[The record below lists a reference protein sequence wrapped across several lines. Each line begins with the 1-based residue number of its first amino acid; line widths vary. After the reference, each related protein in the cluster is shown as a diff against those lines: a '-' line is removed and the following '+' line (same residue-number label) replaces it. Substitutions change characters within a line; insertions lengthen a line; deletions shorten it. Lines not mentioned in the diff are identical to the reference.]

1 MDIRGYSREVQLLV
15 GEIQKNRGKDPK
27 AVIEASDKLLDYGKG
42 MKDDALIGYAYFSKG
57 ETYYL
62 LNQASDFYNQMLSCM
77 GPMEHVKEWG
87 YVAMANNMLGI
98 VSLNRGN
105 APFALDYYIKAI
117 SICEDYSLPDIEW
130 MIHMNLGSLYLNI
143 EEYQKSI
150 SHTEIAYRY
159 LLEHRNLD
167 GFIESYTAIMLGL
180 GRAYIKLDNIDR
192 CLEIE
197 KKLKTN
203 CLPYL
208 TEMEKITIYC
218 YFARVHQAIG
228 EDEARDYW
236 IDMVNKHANTSMPI
250 LDVFDDFYDYLH
262 MLLSV
267 EKYDDFFKT
276 YTVLDDLTKHTSI
289 KNLERKLLTLKIRY
303 YRRVGQIDEYKI
315 ASVLYFELSEFMER
329 ENRLMVS
336 NMIVMRNSYM
346 ELTQINKKVEEK
358 NTFLQKRSE
367 TDPLTGMYNRLKLN
381 EYSDEAF
388 EKALINRSSIAVEI
402 MDIDFFKQYND
413 NYGHQA
419 GDDCIKFVAN
429 TLIEMAKEP
438 GVFTARYGGDEF
450 VVIYE
455 GFSKEAVEAQANE
468 LRRKIFDANWEHR
481 FSLHSDRVTISQGIC
496 YGIPERDASMF
507 AYLQNADK
515 MLYQVKQESR
525 NAIKICN
532 MAEIQNEEEIA
543 DKNENH

>member
-1 MDIRGYSREVQLLV
+1 MDVRSYSREVQLLI
-15 GEIQKNRGKDPK
+15 GEIQKNRGKDSGTVLS
-27 AVIEASDKLLDYGKG
+27 ACDKLLAYGKG

-62 LNQASDFYNQMLSCM
+62 LNDASNFYSQMLSCM

-105 APFALDYYIKAI
+105 APFALDYFIKAI

-159 LLEHRNLD
+159 ILDHKSLD
-167 GFIESYTAIMLGL
+167 GFTESYTAILLGM
-180 GRAYIKLDNIDR
+180 GRAYLNLDREDR

-197 KKLKTN
+197 KKLRTD

-208 TEMEKITIYC
+208 MEMDRIVIYC

-236 IDMVNKHANTSMPI
+236 IEMVNKHASTSMPI

-262 MLLSV
+262 MLLKI
-267 EKYDDFFKT
+267 EKYDDFFKA

-303 YRRVGQIDEYKI
+303 YRRVGQIEEYKI

-381 EYSDEAF
+381 EYSEEAF

-402 MDIDFFKQYND
+402 LDIDFFKQYND
-413 NYGHQA
+413 NYGHQE
-419 GDDCIKFVAN
+419 GDNCIKFIAS
-429 TLIEMAKEP
+429 TLIEMAKED
-438 GVFTARYGGDEF
+438 GIFTARYGGDEF

-455 GFSKEAVEAQANE
+455 GLTKEMVEAKANE
-468 LRRKIFDANWEHR
+468 LRDRIYQQKWEHK
-481 FSLHSDRVTISQGIC
+481 FSLTDNIVTISQGIC

-507 AYLQNADK
+507 GYLQGADK
-515 MLYQVKQESR
+515 MLYEVKQQSR
-525 NAIKICN
+525 NAIKICD
-532 MAEIQNEEEIA
+532 ATYLVELEDE
-543 DKNENH
+543 

>member
-1 MDIRGYSREVQLLV
+1 MDVRSYSREVQLLI
-15 GEIQKNRGKDPK
+15 GEIQKNRGKDSGTVLS
-27 AVIEASDKLLDYGKG
+27 ACDKLLAYGKG

-62 LNQASDFYNQMLSCM
+62 LNDASNFYSQMLSCM

-105 APFALDYYIKAI
+105 APFALDYFIKAI

-159 LLEHRNLD
+159 LLDHKSLD
-167 GFIESYTAIMLGL
+167 GFTESYTAILLGM
-180 GRAYIKLDNIDR
+180 GRAYLNLDREDR

-197 KKLKTN
+197 KKLRTD

-208 TEMEKITIYC
+208 MEMDRIVIYC

-236 IDMVNKHANTSMPI
+236 IEMVNKHASTSMPI

-262 MLLSV
+262 MLLKI
-267 EKYDDFFKT
+267 EKYDDFFKA

-303 YRRVGQIDEYKI
+303 YRRVGQIEEYKI

-381 EYSDEAF
+381 EYSEEAF

-402 MDIDFFKQYND
+402 LDIDFFKQYND
-413 NYGHQA
+413 NYGHQE
-419 GDDCIKFVAN
+419 GDNCIKFIAS
-429 TLIEMAKEP
+429 TLIEMAKED
-438 GVFTARYGGDEF
+438 GIFTARYGGDEF

-455 GFSKEAVEAQANE
+455 GLTKEMVEAKANE
-468 LRRKIFDANWEHR
+468 LRDRIYQQKWEHK
-481 FSLHSDRVTISQGIC
+481 FSLTDNIVTISQGIC

-507 AYLQNADK
+507 GYLQGADK
-515 MLYQVKQESR
+515 MLYEVKQQSR
-525 NAIKICN
+525 NAIKICD
-532 MAEIQNEEEIA
+532 ATDLVELEDE
-543 DKNENH
+543 

>member
-1 MDIRGYSREVQLLV
+1 MDVRSYSREVQLLI
-15 GEIQKNRGKDPK
+15 GEIQKNRGKDSGTVLS
-27 AVIEASDKLLDYGKG
+27 ACDKLLAYGKG

-62 LNQASDFYNQMLSCM
+62 LNDASNFYSQMLSCM

-105 APFALDYYIKAI
+105 APFALDYFIKAI

-159 LLEHRNLD
+159 LLDHKSLD
-167 GFIESYTAIMLGL
+167 GFTESYTAILLGM
-180 GRAYIKLDNIDR
+180 GRAYLNLDREDR

-197 KKLKTN
+197 KKLRTD

-208 TEMEKITIYC
+208 MEMDRIVIYC

-228 EDEARDYW
+228 EEEARDYW
-236 IDMVNKHANTSMPI
+236 IEMVNKHASTSMPI

-262 MLLSV
+262 MLLKI
-267 EKYDDFFKT
+267 EKYDDFFKA

-303 YRRVGQIDEYKI
+303 YRRVGQIEEYKI

-381 EYSDEAF
+381 EYSEEAF

-402 MDIDFFKQYND
+402 LDIDFFKQYND
-413 NYGHQA
+413 NYGHQE
-419 GDDCIKFVAN
+419 GDNCIKFIAS
-429 TLIEMAKEP
+429 TLIDMAKED
-438 GVFTARYGGDEF
+438 GIFTARYGGDEF

-455 GFSKEAVEAQANE
+455 GLTKEMVEAKANE
-468 LRRKIFDANWEHR
+468 LRDRIYQQKWEHK
-481 FSLHSDRVTISQGIC
+481 FSLTDNIVTISQGIC

-507 AYLQNADK
+507 GYLQGADK
-515 MLYQVKQESR
+515 MLYEVKQQSR
-525 NAIKICN
+525 NAIKICD
-532 MAEIQNEEEIA
+532 ATDLVELKDE
-543 DKNENH
+543 

>member
-1 MDIRGYSREVQLLV
+1 MDVRSYNREIQLLI
-15 GEIQKNRGKDPK
+15 GEIQKNRGKDSI
-27 AVIEASDKLLDYGKG
+27 ALIQACDKLLAYGKG
-42 MKDDALIGYAYFSKG
+42 MKDDALIGYALFSKG

-62 LNQASDFYNQMLSCM
+62 LNDATNFYSQMMSCM

-105 APFALDYYIKAI
+105 APFALDYFIKAI

-150 SHTEIAYRY
+150 SHTEIAHRY
-159 LLEHRNLD
+159 LLDHKDIENYT
-167 GFIESYTAIMLGL
+167 ESYTAILLGM
-180 GRAYIKLDNIDR
+180 GRAFLRLDRDDRYI
-192 CLEIE
+192 EIE
-197 KKLKTN
+197 KRLRVD
-203 CLPYL
+203 CLPFL
-208 TEMEKITIYC
+208 QEMDKIVIYC
-218 YFARVHQAIG
+218 FFARVHQAMG
-228 EDEARDYW
+228 EEEARDYW
-236 IDMVNKHANTSMPI
+236 IDMVNKHASTSMPI

-262 MLLSV
+262 MLLSI
-267 EKYDDFFKT
+267 EKYDDFFKA

-303 YRRVGQIDEYKI
+303 YRRVGQIEEYKI

-346 ELTQINKKVEEK
+346 ELTQINRKVEEK

-381 EYSDEAF
+381 EYSEDAF
-388 EKALINRSSIAVEI
+388 EKALINRSSIGVEI
-402 MDIDFFKQYND
+402 LDIDFFKQFND
-413 NYGHQA
+413 NYGHQR
-419 GDDCIKFVAN
+419 GDECIKFVAD
-429 TLIEMAKEP
+429 TLMKLASYDGIF
-438 GVFTARYGGDEF
+438 VARYGGDEF

-455 GFSKEAVEAQANE
+455 GLSKEMVEAKANE
-468 LRRKIFDANWEHR
+468 LRDMIYDANVEHK
-481 FSLHSDRVTISQGIC
+481 FSLTDDRVTISQGIC
-496 YGIPERDASMF
+496 YGVPERDDSMF
-507 AYLQNADK
+507 AYLQKADN
-515 MLYQVKQESR
+515 MLYEVKQKSR
-525 NAIKICN
+525 NAIRISN
-532 MAEIQNEEEIA
+532 ASEA
-543 DKNENH
+543 

>member
-1 MDIRGYSREVQLLV
+1 MDIRNYSREVQLLV
-15 GEIQKNRGKDPK
+15 SEIQQNRGKNPL
-27 AVIEASDKLLDYGKG
+27 AVIPACDKLLAYGKS
-42 MKDDALIGYAYFSKG
+42 MKDDALVGYAYFSKG

-62 LNQASDFYNQMLSCM
+62 LNDASNFYSQMLSCM

-105 APFALDYYIKAI
+105 APFALDYFIKAI

-159 LLEHRNLD
+159 LLDHKDIDNYT
-167 GFIESYTAIMLGL
+167 ESLTATLLGM
-180 GRAYIKLDNIDR
+180 GRAYLKLDR
-192 CLEIE
+192 EEKFLEIE
-197 KKLKTN
+197 KRLRVD
-203 CLPYL
+203 CIPFLQ
-208 TEMEKITIYC
+208 EMDKIVIFC
-218 YFARVHQAIG
+218 FFARVHQAVN
-228 EDEARDYW
+228 EEEARDYW
-236 IDMVNKHANTSMPI
+236 IDMVNSQACTNMPI

-262 MLLSV
+262 MLLSI
-267 EKYDDFFKT
+267 EKYDDFFKA

-303 YRRVGQIDEYKI
+303 YRRVGQIEEYKI

-346 ELTQINKKVEEK
+346 ELTQINRKVEEK

-381 EYSDEAF
+381 EYSEEAF

-402 MDIDFFKQYND
+402 LDIDFFKQYND
-413 NYGHQA
+413 NYGHQK
-419 GDDCIKFVAN
+419 GDDCIKFIAN
-429 TLIEMAKEP
+429 SLITLGKEE
-438 GVFTARYGGDEF
+438 GIFTARYGGDEF

-455 GFSKEAVEAQANE
+455 GLSREMVEAKANE
-468 LRRKIFDANWEHR
+468 LRDTIYKAKWEHK
-481 FSLHSDRVTISQGIC
+481 FSLTDDIVTISQGIC

-507 AYLQNADK
+507 AYLQKADA
-515 MLYQVKQESR
+515 MLYEVKQQSR
-525 NAIKICN
+525 NAIKICDAN
-532 MAEIQNEEEIA
+532 EI
-543 DKNENH
+543 

>member
-1 MDIRGYSREVQLLV
+1 MDVRSYSREVQLLI
-15 GEIQKNRGKDPK
+15 GEIQKNRGKDSGTVLS
-27 AVIEASDKLLDYGKG
+27 ACDKLLAYGKG

-62 LNQASDFYNQMLSCM
+62 LNDASNFYSQMLSCM

-105 APFALDYYIKAI
+105 APFALDYFIKAI

-159 LLEHRNLD
+159 LLDHKSLD
-167 GFIESYTAIMLGL
+167 GFTESYTAILLGM
-180 GRAYIKLDNIDR
+180 GRAYLNLDREDR

-197 KKLKTN
+197 KKLRTD

-208 TEMEKITIYC
+208 MEMDRIVIYC

-228 EDEARDYW
+228 EEEARDYW
-236 IDMVNKHANTSMPI
+236 IEMVNKHASTSMPI

-262 MLLSV
+262 MLLKI
-267 EKYDDFFKT
+267 EKYDDFFKA

-303 YRRVGQIDEYKI
+303 YRRVGQIEEYKI

-381 EYSDEAF
+381 EYSEEAF

-402 MDIDFFKQYND
+402 LDIDFFKQYND
-413 NYGHQA
+413 NYGHQE
-419 GDDCIKFVAN
+419 GDNCIKFIAS
-429 TLIEMAKEP
+429 TLIDMAKED
-438 GVFTARYGGDEF
+438 GIFTARYGGDEF

-455 GFSKEAVEAQANE
+455 GLTKEMVEAKANE
-468 LRRKIFDANWEHR
+468 LRDRIYRQKWEHK
-481 FSLHSDRVTISQGIC
+481 FSLTDNIVTISQGIC
-496 YGIPERDASMF
+496 YGVPERDASMF
-507 AYLQNADK
+507 GYLQGADK
-515 MLYQVKQESR
+515 MLYEVKQQSR
-525 NAIKICN
+525 NAIKICD
-532 MAEIQNEEEIA
+532 ATDLVELKDE
-543 DKNENH
+543 

>member
-1 MDIRGYSREVQLLV
+1 MDVRSYSREVQLLI
-15 GEIQKNRGKDPK
+15 GEIQKNRGKDSGTVLS
-27 AVIEASDKLLDYGKG
+27 ACDKLLAYGKG

-62 LNQASDFYNQMLSCM
+62 LNDASNFYSQMLSCM

-105 APFALDYYIKAI
+105 APFALDYFIKAI

-159 LLEHRNLD
+159 ILDHKSLD
-167 GFIESYTAIMLGL
+167 GFTESYTAILLGM
-180 GRAYIKLDNIDR
+180 GRAYLNLDREDR

-197 KKLKTN
+197 KKLRTD

-208 TEMEKITIYC
+208 MEMDRIVIYC

-228 EDEARDYW
+228 EEEARDYW
-236 IDMVNKHANTSMPI
+236 IEMVNKHASTSMPI

-262 MLLSV
+262 MLLKI
-267 EKYDDFFKT
+267 EKYDDFFKA

-303 YRRVGQIDEYKI
+303 YRRVGQIEEYKI

-381 EYSDEAF
+381 EYSEEAF

-402 MDIDFFKQYND
+402 LDIDFFKQYND
-413 NYGHQA
+413 NYGHQE
-419 GDDCIKFVAN
+419 GDNCIKFIAS
-429 TLIEMAKEP
+429 TLIDMSKED
-438 GVFTARYGGDEF
+438 GIFTARYGGDEF

-455 GFSKEAVEAQANE
+455 GLTKEMVEAKANE
-468 LRRKIFDANWEHR
+468 LRDRIYQQKWEHK
-481 FSLHSDRVTISQGIC
+481 FSLTDNIVTISQGIC

-507 AYLQNADK
+507 GYLQGADK
-515 MLYQVKQESR
+515 MLYEVKQQSR
-525 NAIKICN
+525 NAIKICD
-532 MAEIQNEEEIA
+532 ATDLVELKDE
-543 DKNENH
+543 

>member
-1 MDIRGYSREVQLLV
+1 MDVRSYSREVQLLI
-15 GEIQKNRGKDPK
+15 GEIQKNRGKDSGTVLS
-27 AVIEASDKLLDYGKG
+27 ACDKLLAYGKG

-62 LNQASDFYNQMLSCM
+62 LNDASNFYSQMLSCM

-105 APFALDYYIKAI
+105 APFALDYFIKAI

-159 LLEHRNLD
+159 LLDHKSLD
-167 GFIESYTAIMLGL
+167 GFTESYTAILLGM
-180 GRAYIKLDNIDR
+180 GRAYLNLDREDR

-197 KKLKTN
+197 KKLRTD

-208 TEMEKITIYC
+208 MEMDRIVIYC

-228 EDEARDYW
+228 EEEARDYW
-236 IDMVNKHANTSMPI
+236 IEMVNKHASTSMPI

-262 MLLSV
+262 MLLKI
-267 EKYDDFFKT
+267 EKYDDFFKA

-303 YRRVGQIDEYKI
+303 YRRVGQIEEYKI

-381 EYSDEAF
+381 EYSEEAF
-388 EKALINRSSIAVEI
+388 EKALIDRSSIAVEI
-402 MDIDFFKQYND
+402 LDIDFFKQYND
-413 NYGHQA
+413 NYGHQE
-419 GDDCIKFVAN
+419 GDNCIKFIAS
-429 TLIEMAKEP
+429 TLIDMAKED
-438 GVFTARYGGDEF
+438 GIFTARYGGDEF

-455 GFSKEAVEAQANE
+455 GLTKEMVEAKANE
-468 LRRKIFDANWEHR
+468 LRDRIYQQKWEHK
-481 FSLHSDRVTISQGIC
+481 FSLTDNIVTISQGIC

-507 AYLQNADK
+507 GYLQGADK
-515 MLYQVKQESR
+515 MLYEVKQQSR
-525 NAIKICN
+525 NAIKICD
-532 MAEIQNEEEIA
+532 ATDLVELKDE
-543 DKNENH
+543 

>member
-1 MDIRGYSREVQLLV
+1 MDVRRYSREVQLLI
-15 GEIQKNRGKDPK
+15 GEIQKNRGKDSR
-27 AVIEASDKLLDYGKG
+27 VIIEACDKLLAYGKG
-42 MKDDALIGYAYFSKG
+42 MKDNALIGYAYFSKG

-62 LNQASDFYNQMLSCM
+62 LNDASNFYSQMLSCM
-77 GPMEHVKEWG
+77 GPMEQVKEWG

-105 APFALDYYIKAI
+105 APYALDYFIKAI

-143 EEYQKSI
+143 EEYQKAI
-150 SHTEIAYRY
+150 SHMEIAHRY
-159 LLEHRNLD
+159 IESHRDMDDYTL
-167 GFIESYTAIMLGL
+167 SYTAILLGM
-180 GRAYIKLDNIDR
+180 GRAYLKLDNEDNY
-192 CLEIE
+192 LEVE
-197 KKLKTN
+197 KRLKVD

-208 TEMEKITIYC
+208 TEMDKIVIYC
-218 YFARVHQAIG
+218 FFARVHQAIG
-228 EDEARDYW
+228 EEEARDYW
-236 IDMVNKHANTSMPI
+236 IDMVNKHASTSMPI

-262 MLLSV
+262 MLLSI
-267 EKYDDFFKT
+267 EKYDDFFKA

-303 YRRVGQIDEYKI
+303 YRREGQIEEYKI

-381 EYSDEAF
+381 EYSEEAF
-388 EKALINRSSIAVEI
+388 EKALINRSTIAVEI
-402 MDIDFFKQYND
+402 LDIDYFKQYND

-419 GDDCIKFVAN
+419 GDACIKFVSE
-429 TLIEMAKEP
+429 TLIELAKEE
-438 GVFTARYGGDEF
+438 GVFVARYGGDEF

-455 GFSKEAVEAQANE
+455 GMTKEMVEAKVNE
-468 LRRKIFDANWEHR
+468 LRDLIYQKKWEHK
-481 FSLHSDRVTISQGIC
+481 FSLTDDILTISQGIC
-496 YGIPERDASMF
+496 FGTPERDASMF
-507 AYLQNADK
+507 TYLQGADK
-515 MLYQVKQESR
+515 MLYEVKEQSR
-525 NAIKICN
+525 NNYKICD
-532 MAEIQNEEEIA
+532 AKEL
-543 DKNENH
+543 

>member
-1 MDIRGYSREVQLLV
+1 MDVRSYSREVQLLI
-15 GEIQKNRGKDPK
+15 GEIQKNRGKDSGTVLS
-27 AVIEASDKLLDYGKG
+27 ACDKLLAYGKG

-62 LNQASDFYNQMLSCM
+62 LNDASNFYSQMLSCM

-105 APFALDYYIKAI
+105 APFALDYFIKAI

-159 LLEHRNLD
+159 ILDHKSLD
-167 GFIESYTAIMLGL
+167 GFTESYTAILLGM
-180 GRAYIKLDNIDR
+180 GRAYLNLDREDR

-197 KKLKTN
+197 KKLRTD

-208 TEMEKITIYC
+208 MEMDRIVIYC

-236 IDMVNKHANTSMPI
+236 IEMVNKHASTSMPI

-262 MLLSV
+262 MLLKI
-267 EKYDDFFKT
+267 EKYDDFFKA

-303 YRRVGQIDEYKI
+303 YRRVGQIEEYKI

-381 EYSDEAF
+381 EYSEEAF

-402 MDIDFFKQYND
+402 LDIDFFKQYND
-413 NYGHQA
+413 NYGHQE
-419 GDDCIKFVAN
+419 GDNCIKFIAS
-429 TLIEMAKEP
+429 TLIEMAKED
-438 GVFTARYGGDEF
+438 GIFTARYGGDEF

-455 GFSKEAVEAQANE
+455 GLTKEMVEAKANE
-468 LRRKIFDANWEHR
+468 LRDRIYQQKWEHK
-481 FSLHSDRVTISQGIC
+481 FSLTDNIVTISQGIC

-507 AYLQNADK
+507 GYLQGADK
-515 MLYQVKQESR
+515 MLYEVKQQSR
-525 NAIKICN
+525 NAIKICD
-532 MAEIQNEEEIA
+532 ATDLVELKDE
-543 DKNENH
+543 

>member
-1 MDIRGYSREVQLLV
+1 MDVRSYSREVQILI
-15 GEIQKNRGKDPK
+15 GEIQKNRGKDSGTVLS
-27 AVIEASDKLLDYGKG
+27 ACDKLLAYGKG

-62 LNQASDFYNQMLSCM
+62 LNDASNFYSQMLSCM

-105 APFALDYYIKAI
+105 APFALDYFIKAI

-159 LLEHRNLD
+159 ILDHKSLD
-167 GFIESYTAIMLGL
+167 GFTESYTAILLGM
-180 GRAYIKLDNIDR
+180 GRAYLNLDREDR

-197 KKLKTN
+197 KKLRTD

-208 TEMEKITIYC
+208 MEMDRIVIYC

-236 IDMVNKHANTSMPI
+236 IEMVNKHASTSMPI

-262 MLLSV
+262 MLLKI
-267 EKYDDFFKT
+267 EKYDDFFKA

-303 YRRVGQIDEYKI
+303 YRRVGQIEEYKI

-381 EYSDEAF
+381 EYSEEAF

-402 MDIDFFKQYND
+402 LDIDFFKQYND
-413 NYGHQA
+413 NYGHQE
-419 GDDCIKFVAN
+419 GDNCIKFIAS
-429 TLIEMAKEP
+429 TLIDMAKED
-438 GVFTARYGGDEF
+438 GIFTARYGGDEF

-455 GFSKEAVEAQANE
+455 GLTKEMVEAKANE
-468 LRRKIFDANWEHR
+468 LRDRIYQQKWEHK
-481 FSLHSDRVTISQGIC
+481 FSLTDNIVTISQGIC

-507 AYLQNADK
+507 GYLQGADK
-515 MLYQVKQESR
+515 MLYEVKQQSR
-525 NAIKICN
+525 NAIKICD
-532 MAEIQNEEEIA
+532 ATDLVELEDE
-543 DKNENH
+543 

>member
-1 MDIRGYSREVQLLV
+1 MDVRSYSREVQLLI
-15 GEIQKNRGKDPK
+15 GEIQKNRGKDSGTVLS
-27 AVIEASDKLLDYGKG
+27 ACDKLLAYGKG

-62 LNQASDFYNQMLSCM
+62 LNDASNFYSEMLSCM

-105 APFALDYYIKAI
+105 APFALDYFIKAI

-159 LLEHRNLD
+159 ILDHKSLD
-167 GFIESYTAIMLGL
+167 GFTESYTAILLGM
-180 GRAYIKLDNIDR
+180 GRAYLNLDREDR

-197 KKLKTN
+197 KKLRTD

-208 TEMEKITIYC
+208 MEMDRIIIYC

-236 IDMVNKHANTSMPI
+236 IEMVNKHASTSMPI

-262 MLLSV
+262 MLLKI
-267 EKYDDFFKT
+267 EKYDDFFKA

-303 YRRVGQIDEYKI
+303 YRRVGQIEEYKI

-381 EYSDEAF
+381 EYSEEAF

-402 MDIDFFKQYND
+402 LDIDFFKQYND
-413 NYGHQA
+413 NYGHQE
-419 GDDCIKFVAN
+419 GDNCIKLIAS
-429 TLIEMAKEP
+429 TLIEMAKED
-438 GVFTARYGGDEF
+438 GIFTARYGGDEF

-455 GFSKEAVEAQANE
+455 GLTKEMVEAKANE
-468 LRRKIFDANWEHR
+468 LRDRIYQQKWEHK
-481 FSLHSDRVTISQGIC
+481 FSLTDNIVTISQGIC

-507 AYLQNADK
+507 GYLQGADK
-515 MLYQVKQESR
+515 MLYEVKQQSR
-525 NAIKICN
+525 NAIKICD
-532 MAEIQNEEEIA
+532 ATDLVELKDE
-543 DKNENH
+543 

>member
-1 MDIRGYSREVQLLV
+1 MDVRSYSREVQLLI
-15 GEIQKNRGKDPK
+15 GEIQKNRGKDSGTVLS
-27 AVIEASDKLLDYGKG
+27 ACDKLLAYGKG

-62 LNQASDFYNQMLSCM
+62 LNDASNFYSQMLSCM

-105 APFALDYYIKAI
+105 APFALDYFIKAI

-159 LLEHRNLD
+159 LLDHKSLD
-167 GFIESYTAIMLGL
+167 GFTESYTAILLGM
-180 GRAYIKLDNIDR
+180 GRAYLNLDREDR

-197 KKLKTN
+197 KKLRTD

-208 TEMEKITIYC
+208 MEMDRIVIYC

-236 IDMVNKHANTSMPI
+236 IEMVNKHASTSMPI

-262 MLLSV
+262 MLLKI
-267 EKYDDFFKT
+267 EKYDDFFKA

-303 YRRVGQIDEYKI
+303 YRRVGQIEEYKI

-381 EYSDEAF
+381 EYSEEAF

-402 MDIDFFKQYND
+402 LDIDFFKQYND
-413 NYGHQA
+413 NYGHQE
-419 GDDCIKFVAN
+419 GDNCIKFIAS
-429 TLIEMAKEP
+429 TLIDMSKED
-438 GVFTARYGGDEF
+438 GIFTARYGGDEF

-455 GFSKEAVEAQANE
+455 GLTKEMVEAKANE
-468 LRRKIFDANWEHR
+468 LRDRIYQQKWEHK
-481 FSLHSDRVTISQGIC
+481 FSLTDNIVTISQGIC

-507 AYLQNADK
+507 GYLQGADK
-515 MLYQVKQESR
+515 MLYEVKQQSR
-525 NAIKICN
+525 NAIKICD
-532 MAEIQNEEEIA
+532 ATDLVELKDE
-543 DKNENH
+543 

>member
-1 MDIRGYSREVQLLV
+1 MDVRSYSREVQILI
-15 GEIQKNRGKDPK
+15 GEIQKNRGKDSGTVLS
-27 AVIEASDKLLDYGKG
+27 ACDKLLAYGKG

-62 LNQASDFYNQMLSCM
+62 LNDASNFYSQMLSCM

-105 APFALDYYIKAI
+105 APFALDYFIKAI

-159 LLEHRNLD
+159 LLDHKSLD
-167 GFIESYTAIMLGL
+167 GFTESYTAILLGM
-180 GRAYIKLDNIDR
+180 GRAYLNLDREDR

-197 KKLKTN
+197 KKLRTD

-208 TEMEKITIYC
+208 MEMDRIVIYC

-228 EDEARDYW
+228 EEEARDYW
-236 IDMVNKHANTSMPI
+236 IEMVNKHASTSMPI

-262 MLLSV
+262 MLLKI
-267 EKYDDFFKT
+267 EKYDDFFKA

-303 YRRVGQIDEYKI
+303 YRRVGQIEEYKI

-381 EYSDEAF
+381 EYSEEAF

-402 MDIDFFKQYND
+402 LDIDFFKQYND
-413 NYGHQA
+413 NYGHQE
-419 GDDCIKFVAN
+419 GDNCIKFIAS
-429 TLIEMAKEP
+429 TLIDMAKDD
-438 GVFTARYGGDEF
+438 GIFTARYGGDEF

-455 GFSKEAVEAQANE
+455 GLTKEMVEAKANE
-468 LRRKIFDANWEHR
+468 LRDRIYQQKWEHK
-481 FSLHSDRVTISQGIC
+481 FSLTDNIVTISQGIC

-507 AYLQNADK
+507 GYLQGADK
-515 MLYQVKQESR
+515 MLYEVKQQSR
-525 NAIKICN
+525 NAIKICD
-532 MAEIQNEEEIA
+532 ATDLVELKDE
-543 DKNENH
+543 

>member
-1 MDIRGYSREVQLLV
+1 MNVLGYNREIQLLI
-15 GEIQKNRGKDPK
+15 GDIQKNRGKDPG
-27 AVIEASDKLLDYGKG
+27 AVIKACDKLLEIGKS

-62 LNQASDFYNQMLSCM
+62 LNDASNFYSHMLSCM

-150 SHTEIAYRY
+150 SHTEIAHRY
-159 LLEHRNLD
+159 LQEHKD
-167 GFIESYTAIMLGL
+167 IEHYIESMTAILLGM
-180 GRAYIKLDNIDR
+180 GRAYLKLDMQENF
-192 CLEIE
+192 LEVE
-197 KKLKTN
+197 KRLRLD
-203 CLPYL
+203 CMPFLQ
-208 TEMEKITIYC
+208 EMDKIVIYC
-218 YFARVHQAIG
+218 FFARVHRAIG
-228 EDEARDYW
+228 ENEARDYW
-236 IDMVNKHANTSMPI
+236 IDMVNKNASTSMPI

-262 MLLSV
+262 MLLSI
-267 EKYDDFFKT
+267 EKYDDFFNA
-276 YTVLDDLTKHTSI
+276 YTILDDLTKHTSI

-303 YRRVGQIDEYKI
+303 YRKVKQIEEYKI
-315 ASVLYFELSEFMER
+315 SSVLYFELSEFMER

-336 NMIVMRNSYM
+336 NMVVMRNSYM
-346 ELTQINKKVEEK
+346 ELTQINRKVEEK

-381 EYSDEAF
+381 EYSEDAF
-388 EKALINRSSIAVEI
+388 AKALLNKTSIAVEI
-402 MDIDFFKQYND
+402 LDIDFFKQFND

-419 GDDCIKFVAN
+419 GDDCIKFIADM
-429 TLIEMAKEP
+429 LIKLSADD
-438 GVFTARYGGDEF
+438 GIFAARYGGDEF

-455 GFSKEAVEAQANE
+455 GLSKEMVEAKANE
-468 LRRKIFDANWEHR
+468 LRDLIYDAKMEHK
-481 FSLHSDRVTISQGIC
+481 FSLTDDRVTISQGIC
-496 YGIPERDASMF
+496 YGMPSNDDSMF
-507 AYLQNADK
+507 MYLQKADN
-515 MLYQVKQESR
+515 MLYEVKQQSR

-532 MAEIQNEEEIA
+532 VEENIKGKK
-543 DKNENH
+543 D

>member
-1 MDIRGYSREVQLLV
+1 MDVLSYSREVQLLI
-15 GEIQKNRGKDPK
+15 GEIQKNRGKDPG
-27 AVIEASDKLLDYGKG
+27 AIISACDQLLAYGKG

-62 LNQASDFYNQMLSCM
+62 LNDATNFYSEMLSCM

-105 APFALDYYIKAI
+105 APFALDYFIKAI

-159 LLEHRNLD
+159 LIDHKSID
-167 GFIESYTAIMLGL
+167 GFTESYTAILLGM
-180 GRAYIKLDNIDR
+180 GRAYLKLDRDDR

-197 KKLKTN
+197 KKLKTD
-203 CLPYL
+203 CLPFL
-208 TEMEKITIYC
+208 NDMDRIVIYC
-218 YFARVHQAIG
+218 FFARVHQAIG

-236 IDMVNKHANTSMPI
+236 IDMVNNHASTSMPI
-250 LDVFDDFYDYLH
+250 LDVFDDFYDYLQ
-262 MLLSV
+262 MLLSI
-267 EKYDDFFKT
+267 EKYDDFFKA

-303 YRRVGQIDEYKI
+303 YRRVGQIEEYKI

-381 EYSDEAF
+381 EYSEEAF

-402 MDIDFFKQYND
+402 LDIDFFKQYND
-413 NYGHQA
+413 NYGHQEGDNCIRFIA
-419 GDDCIKFVAN
+419 GRLLEF
-429 TLIEMAKEP
+429 AKEE
-438 GVFTARYGGDEF
+438 GIFAARYGGDEF

-455 GFSKEAVEAQANE
+455 GLSREMVEAKANE
-468 LRRKIFDANWEHR
+468 LRDAIYQERWEHK
-481 FSLHSDRVTISQGIC
+481 FSLTDDIVTISQGIC

-507 AYLQNADK
+507 AYLQGADK
-515 MLYQVKQESR
+515 MLYEVKQQSR
-525 NAIKICN
+525 NAIKICD
-532 MAEIQNEEEIA
+532 ATEL
-543 DKNENH
+543 

>member
-1 MDIRGYSREVQLLV
+1 MDVRSYSREVQLLI

-27 AVIEASDKLLDYGKG
+27 ALLAASDKLLAYGKG

-62 LNQASDFYNQMLSCM
+62 LNDASNFYSQMLSCM

-105 APFALDYYIKAI
+105 APFALDYFIKAI

-130 MIHMNLGSLYLNI
+130 IIHMNLGSLYLNI

-159 LLEHRNLD
+159 ILEHKDIDNYT
-167 GFIESYTAIMLGL
+167 ESMTAIQLGM
-180 GRAYIKLDNIDR
+180 GRAYLMLDRDEKY
-192 CLEIE
+192 LEVE
-197 KKLKTN
+197 KRLRLD
-203 CLPYL
+203 CMPYL
-208 TEMEKITIYC
+208 QEMDKVVIYC
-218 YFARVHQAIG
+218 FFARVHQAIG
-228 EDEARDYW
+228 EIEARDYW
-236 IDMVNKHANTSMPI
+236 IDMVNQHTSTSMPI
-250 LDVFDDFYDYLH
+250 LDIFDDFYDYLQ
-262 MLLSV
+262 MLLAI
-267 EKYDDFFKT
+267 EKYDDFFKA

-303 YRRVGQIDEYKI
+303 YRRIGQIEEYKI

-329 ENRLMVS
+329 ENRIMVS

-346 ELTQINKKVEEK
+346 ELTQINRKVEEK

-388 EKALINRSSIAVEI
+388 EKALINRTSIAVEI
-402 MDIDFFKQYND
+402 LDIDFFKQFND

-419 GDDCIKFVAN
+419 GDDCIRFVAN
-429 TLIEMAKEP
+429 MLLTLAEDEGIF
-438 GVFTARYGGDEF
+438 VARYGGDEF

-455 GFSKEAVEAQANE
+455 GLSKEMVEAKANE
-468 LRRKIFDANWEHR
+468 LRDRIYDAKWEHK
-481 FSLHSDRVTISQGIC
+481 FSLTDDRVTISQGVC
-496 YGIPERDASMF
+496 YGVTASSPIF
-507 AYLQNADK
+507 KGL
-515 MLYQVKQESR
+515 
-525 NAIKICN
+525 IKCSTRLSKR
-532 MAEIQNEEEIA
+532 AEMPLKYVALWI
-543 DKNENH
+543 

>member
-1 MDIRGYSREVQLLV
+1 MDVRSYSREVQLLI
-15 GEIQKNRGKDPK
+15 GEIQKNRGKDSGTVLS
-27 AVIEASDKLLDYGKG
+27 ACDKLLAYGKG

-62 LNQASDFYNQMLSCM
+62 LNDASNFYSQMLSCM

-105 APFALDYYIKAI
+105 APFALDYFIKAI

-159 LLEHRNLD
+159 ILDHKSLD
-167 GFIESYTAIMLGL
+167 GFTESYTAILLGM
-180 GRAYIKLDNIDR
+180 GRAYLNLDREDR

-197 KKLKTN
+197 KKLRTD

-208 TEMEKITIYC
+208 MEMDRIVIYC

-236 IDMVNKHANTSMPI
+236 IEMVNKHASTSMPI

-262 MLLSV
+262 MLLKI
-267 EKYDDFFKT
+267 EKYDDFFKA

-303 YRRVGQIDEYKI
+303 YRRVGQIEEYKI

-381 EYSDEAF
+381 EYSEEAF

-402 MDIDFFKQYND
+402 LDIDFFKQYND
-413 NYGHQA
+413 NYGHQE
-419 GDDCIKFVAN
+419 GDNCIKFIAS
-429 TLIEMAKEP
+429 TLIEMAKED
-438 GVFTARYGGDEF
+438 GIFTARYGGDEF

-455 GFSKEAVEAQANE
+455 GLTKEMVEAKANE
-468 LRRKIFDANWEHR
+468 LRDRIYQQKWEHK
-481 FSLHSDRVTISQGIC
+481 FSLTDNIVTISQGIC

-507 AYLQNADK
+507 GYLQGADK
-515 MLYQVKQESR
+515 MLYEVKQQSR
-525 NAIKICN
+525 NAIKICD
-532 MAEIQNEEEIA
+532 ATDLVELEDE
-543 DKNENH
+543 